1 MSLNTI
7 LICGSWLIAIIAY
20 ICYGSIKERYE
31 SLKNQN
37 MELKGDVKELKEVI
51 SVLENEGK
59 LKAEKEREINE
70 KIARRVCC
78 RCGSDT
84 VPREPS
90 DNT

>member
-20 ICYGSIKERYE
+20 ICYGSIKEKYE

-59 LKAEKEREINE
+59 LKAEKERETNE
-70 KIARRVCC
+70 KINELHSGDSIGNAINGLCKH
-78 RCGSDT
+78 
-84 VPREPS
+84 
-90 DNT
+90 

>member
-20 ICYGSIKERYE
+20 ICYGSIREKYE

-37 MELKGDVKELKEVI
+37 TELKGDVKELKEVI

-59 LKAEKEREINE
+59 LKAEKERETNE
-70 KIARRVCC
+70 KINELHSGDSIGNAINGLCKH
-78 RCGSDT
+78 
-84 VPREPS
+84 
-90 DNT
+90 

>member
-59 LKAEKEREINE
+59 LKAEKERETNE
-70 KIARRVCC
+70 KINELHSGDSIGNAINGLCKH
-78 RCGSDT
+78 
-84 VPREPS
+84 
-90 DNT
+90 

>member
-59 LKAEKEREINE
+59 LKAEKEREANE
-70 KIARRVCC
+70 KINELHSGDSIGNAINGLCKH
-78 RCGSDT
+78 
-84 VPREPS
+84 
-90 DNT
+90 

>member
-20 ICYGSIKERYE
+20 ICYGSIKEKYE

-59 LKAEKEREINE
+59 LKTEKEREINE
-70 KIARRVCC
+70 KINELHIRDSVSNAINGLCKH
-78 RCGSDT
+78 
-84 VPREPS
+84 
-90 DNT
+90 

>member
-20 ICYGSIKERYE
+20 ICYGSIKEKYE

-70 KIARRVCC
+70 KINELHIRDSVSNAINGLCKH
-78 RCGSDT
+78 
-84 VPREPS
+84 
-90 DNT
+90 

>member
-20 ICYGSIKERYE
+20 ICYGSIKEKYE

-59 LKAEKEREINE
+59 LKAEKEREANE
-70 KIARRVCC
+70 KINELHSGDSIGNAINGLCKH
-78 RCGSDT
+78 
-84 VPREPS
+84 
-90 DNT
+90 

>member
-20 ICYGSIKERYE
+20 ICYGSIKEKYE

-37 MELKGDVKELKEVI
+37 IELKGDVKELKEVI

-70 KIARRVCC
+70 KINELHIRDSVSNAINGLCKH
-78 RCGSDT
+78 
-84 VPREPS
+84 
-90 DNT
+90 

>member
-20 ICYGSIKERYE
+20 ICYGSIREKYE

-59 LKAEKEREINE
+59 LKAEKEREANE
-70 KIARRVCC
+70 KINELHSGDSIGNAINGLCKH
-78 RCGSDT
+78 
-84 VPREPS
+84 
-90 DNT
+90 

>member
-20 ICYGSIKERYE
+20 ICYGSIREKYE

-59 LKAEKEREINE
+59 LKAEKERETNE
-70 KIARRVCC
+70 KINELHSGDSIGNAINGLCKH
-78 RCGSDT
+78 
-84 VPREPS
+84 
-90 DNT
+90 

>member
-7 LICGSWLIAIIAY
+7 LVCGSWLIAIIAY
-20 ICYGSIKERYE
+20 ICYGSIKEKYE

-59 LKAEKEREINE
+59 LKAEKEREANE
-70 KIARRVCC
+70 KINELHSGDSIGNAINGLCKH
-78 RCGSDT
+78 
-84 VPREPS
+84 
-90 DNT
+90 

>member
-20 ICYGSIKERYE
+20 ICYGSIKEKYE

-37 MELKGDVKELKEVI
+37 TELKGDVKELKEVI

-59 LKAEKEREINE
+59 LKAEKEREANE
-70 KIARRVCC
+70 KINELHNGDSISNAINGLCKH
-78 RCGSDT
+78 
-84 VPREPS
+84 
-90 DNT
+90 

>member
-7 LICGSWLIAIIAY
+7 LICGSWLVTIIAY
-20 ICYGSIKERYE
+20 ICYGSIKEKYE

-59 LKAEKEREINE
+59 LKAEKERETNE
-70 KIARRVCC
+70 KINELHSGDSIGNAINGLCKH
-78 RCGSDT
+78 
-84 VPREPS
+84 
-90 DNT
+90 

>member
-20 ICYGSIKERYE
+20 ICYGSIKEKYE

-70 KIARRVCC
+70 KINELHSRDSVSNAINGLCKH
-78 RCGSDT
+78 
-84 VPREPS
+84 
-90 DNT
+90 

>member
-20 ICYGSIKERYE
+20 ICYGLIKEKYE

-70 KIARRVCC
+70 KINELHIRDSVSNAINGLCKH
-78 RCGSDT
+78 
-84 VPREPS
+84 
-90 DNT
+90 

>member
-20 ICYGSIKERYE
+20 ICYGSIKEKYE

-37 MELKGDVKELKEVI
+37 TELKGDVKELKEVI

-59 LKAEKEREINE
+59 LKAEKELEANE
-70 KIARRVCC
+70 KINELHSGDSIGNAINGLCKH
-78 RCGSDT
+78 
-84 VPREPS
+84 
-90 DNT
+90 

>member
-20 ICYGSIKERYE
+20 ICYGSIKEKYE

-37 MELKGDVKELKEVI
+37 MELKGDVKELKKVI

-70 KIARRVCC
+70 KIDELHNGDSVSNAINGLCKH
-78 RCGSDT
+78 
-84 VPREPS
+84 
-90 DNT
+90 

>member
-20 ICYGSIKERYE
+20 ICYGSIKEKYE

-37 MELKGDVKELKEVI
+37 IELKGDVKELKEVI

-70 KIARRVCC
+70 KINELHNGDAVSNAINGLCKH
-78 RCGSDT
+78 
-84 VPREPS
+84 
-90 DNT
+90 

>member
-51 SVLENEGK
+51 SVLENGGK

-70 KIARRVCC
+70 KIDELHSGDSVSNAINGLCKH
-78 RCGSDT
+78 
-84 VPREPS
+84 
-90 DNT
+90 

>member
-20 ICYGSIKERYE
+20 ICYGSIREKYE
-31 SLKNQN
+31 FLKNQN

-70 KIARRVCC
+70 KIDGLHNGDSVSNAINGLCKH
-78 RCGSDT
+78 
-84 VPREPS
+84 
-90 DNT
+90 

>member
-20 ICYGSIKERYE
+20 ICYGSIKEKYE

-59 LKAEKEREINE
+59 LKDEKEREANE
-70 KIARRVCC
+70 KINELHNGDSIGNAINGLCKH
-78 RCGSDT
+78 
-84 VPREPS
+84 
-90 DNT
+90 

>member
-7 LICGSWLIAIIAY
+7 LICGSWLITIIAY
-20 ICYGSIKERYE
+20 ICYGSIREKYE

-59 LKAEKEREINE
+59 LKAEKEREANE
-70 KIARRVCC
+70 KIDELHNGDAVSNAINGLCKH
-78 RCGSDT
+78 
-84 VPREPS
+84 
-90 DNT
+90 

>member
-20 ICYGSIKERYE
+20 ICYGSIKEKYE

-37 MELKGDVKELKEVI
+37 TELKGDVKELKEVI

-59 LKAEKEREINE
+59 LKAEKERETNE
-70 KIARRVCC
+70 KINELHSGDSIGNAINGLCKH
-78 RCGSDT
+78 
-84 VPREPS
+84 
-90 DNT
+90 

>member
-20 ICYGSIKERYE
+20 ICYGSIREKYE

-59 LKAEKEREINE
+59 LKAEKERETNE
-70 KIARRVCC
+70 KINELHNGDSIGNAINGLCKH
-78 RCGSDT
+78 
-84 VPREPS
+84 
-90 DNT
+90 

>member
-7 LICGSWLIAIIAY
+7 LICGSWLIAIIVY
-20 ICYGSIKERYE
+20 ICYGSIKEKYE

-37 MELKGDVKELKEVI
+37 IELKGDVKELKEVI

-70 KIARRVCC
+70 KINELHIRDSVSNAINGLCKH
-78 RCGSDT
+78 
-84 VPREPS
+84 
-90 DNT
+90 